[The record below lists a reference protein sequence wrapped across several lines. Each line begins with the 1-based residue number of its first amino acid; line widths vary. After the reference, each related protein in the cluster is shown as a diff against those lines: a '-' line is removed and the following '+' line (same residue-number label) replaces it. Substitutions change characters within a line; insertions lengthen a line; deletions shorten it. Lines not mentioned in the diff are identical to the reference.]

1 VKSTHSKRDNC
12 ILRLFIQ
19 NLRQSPITSA
29 DTCYS
34 VQFGFHVYGLN
45 ELQERRIVLHRIA
58 RQLFLLSIGYACLCA
73 ADSLPPLNT
82 PADTLVAVDSEA
94 LPISPVR
101 DTASVILEAQLKSL
115 HHPRTYPGCKVAPL
129 PDIWDA
135 EALAF
140 EESTETAPIDTADL
154 MPDTAEA
161 LDTFR
166 DMVTSL
172 GGTFDLK
179 SAYRPPA
186 YQAHLHEVWV
196 KWKELRGDRSKA
208 CAALRED
215 VGAEFARHEL
225 LVRQQPVPASDH
237 MLGLAFDASVSMP
250 RGARLHG
257 KRVTLDRLAAM
268 AGIKRP
274 SIRRDPVHYKLI
286 PEHPVAISSA
296 RSLSF

>member
-1 VKSTHSKRDNC
+1 MH
-12 ILRLFIQ
+12 
-19 NLRQSPITSA
+19 
-29 DTCYS
+29 
-34 VQFGFHVYGLN
+34 
-45 ELQERRIVLHRIA
+45 RIV
-58 RQLFLLSIGYACLCA
+58 RQLFFLSIISACLCA
-73 ADSLPPLNT
+73 AESLPPISA
-82 PADTLVAVDSEA
+82 PADTPTAAVDADA
-94 LPISPVR
+94 LPVSPARAIS
-101 DTASVILEAQLKSL
+101 SMILDEQSRSL

-129 PDIWDA
+129 SDIWDS
-135 EALAF
+135 EAMAF
-140 EESTETAPIDTADL
+140 EESADTAPIDVADL

-161 LDTFR
+161 LGTFR

-186 YQAHLHEVWV
+186 YQAHLHEVWI
-196 KWKELRGDRSKA
+196 KWVKELRGNRSKA
-208 CAALRED
+208 CAALREE
-215 VGAEFARHEL
+215 VGAEFARHQL

-237 MLGLAFDASVSMP
+237 MLGLAFDAAVSMP

-274 SIRRDPVHYKLI
+274 SIRRDPVHYKLL